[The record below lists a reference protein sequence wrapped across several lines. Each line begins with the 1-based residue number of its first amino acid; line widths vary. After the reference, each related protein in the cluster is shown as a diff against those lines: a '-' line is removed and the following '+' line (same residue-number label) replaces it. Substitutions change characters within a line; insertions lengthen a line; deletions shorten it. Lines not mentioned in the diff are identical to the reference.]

1 VQTRYAKVGGSHV
14 AYVEF
19 GEGPVDFLLFMGEY
33 IPVDAIDEEPRYSR
47 SLRRLGSMGRVIAFN
62 RRGVGLSDPPDG
74 ALTLEQ
80 HVEDGVAVLD
90 DLGVERAVA
99 FGWNVGGTA
108 TMFFAADHAERTSAL
123 ILAQTQARIVEA
135 PDYPIGLPAS
145 AIATTADMTTA
156 TDQEGQF
163 DFLTTF
169 APSVAQDER
178 FRAWW
183 VQVGNRGAS
192 PGRSRELWEVFI
204 QSDARAALPR
214 ISAPTLV
221 LTRVSGLG
229 VPMSRYLADHI
240 RDAKL
245 VELPGGD
252 LMWWLGESDAFL
264 DEIEV
269 FLGGQTSAASR
280 PKRKLATVLF
290 CDLVGSTERA
300 ASMGDKRWRETLGTY
315 HNLAQREVDRL
326 NGERIS
332 TAGDGVLATFDM
344 PADAIR
350 CGQRI
355 AGNVQAL
362 GIDVRV
368 GVHTGEIEIVGD
380 DVAGIGVHIAS
391 RVMSA
396 AGPGEVLVSRTVADL
411 VTGSGL
417 TFDDRGKHELKG
429 VPGSWRLFAV
439 TEQQ

>member
-1 VQTRYAKVGGSHV
+1 VQTQYARVGGSHV

-33 IPVDAIDEEPRYSR
+33 IPVDALDEEPRYSR
-47 SLRRLGSMGRVIAFN
+47 SLRRLGSMGRVIVFN

-74 ALTLEQ
+74 PLTIEQ

-90 DLGVERAVA
+90 DVGVERAVA

-108 TMFFAADHAERTSAL
+108 AMFFAADHAERTSAL

-135 PDYPIGLPAS
+135 PDYPMGIPAS
-145 AIATTADMTTA
+145 AIAATADMTTA
-156 TDQEGQF
+156 TDTESEF

-169 APSVAQDER
+169 APSVAHDER
-178 FRAWW
+178 FRTWW
-183 VQVGNRGAS
+183 VQIGNRGAS
-192 PGRSRELWEVFI
+192 PKRSRELWDVFI
-204 QSDARAALPR
+204 QSDARDALPR
-214 ISAPTLV
+214 ISVPTLV

-229 VPMSRYLADHI
+229 APMSRYLADHI
-240 RDAKL
+240 TGARL

-252 LMWWLGESDAFL
+252 LMWWLGDSDEFL

-269 FLGGQTSAASR
+269 FLGHAAPTVQPR
-280 PKRKLATVLF
+280 RKLATVLF

-315 HNLAQREVDRL
+315 HNIAQREVDRF
-326 NGERIS
+326 NGDRIG
-332 TAGDGVLATFDM
+332 TTGDGVLATFDM

-355 AGNVQAL
+355 AANVQAL
-362 GIDVRV
+362 GINVRV

-391 RVMSA
+391 RIMSA

-411 VTGSGL
+411 VTGSGIVL
-417 TFDDRGKHELKG
+417 DDRGKHELKG

-439 TEQQ
+439 MEQR